1 MRIDD
6 FDNETLS
13 VGFVIPK
20 FTDCIK
26 VIWYC
31 DVETFY
37 CFILLIFYLLGCF
50 QARFYQYKAL
60 PCAWCKT
67 IRCVSFHPIV
77 WNPISVI
84 AEIIFKIMNY
94 FYTKNMIHIYVNDC
108 ITIDVNQNNQAYITR
123 INLEF

>member
-1 MRIDD
+1 MRIDY
-6 FDNETLS
+6 FDNETLNT
-13 VGFVIPK
+13 GFIMPK

-31 DVETFY
+31 DAETFY

-50 QARFYQYKAL
+50 QARFYQYEG
-60 PCAWCKT
+60 WYET
-67 IRCVSFHPIV
+67 IRGVSFHPIG
-77 WNPISVI
+77 WTPISVI

-94 FYTKNMIHIYVNDC
+94 FYTKKMIHIYVNDC
-108 ITIDVNQNNQAYITR
+108 ITIDVNQNNQAYITH

>member
-1 MRIDD
+1 MLKDSRGILLLEFFLYIFAEIVYIMRIDD
-6 FDNETLS
+6 FDNETLNI
-13 VGFVIPK
+13 GFVMPK
-20 FTDCIK
+20 FTDCTK

-60 PCAWCKT
+60 PYVWCKT

-77 WNPISVI
+77 YGIQS
-84 AEIIFKIMNY
+84 
-94 FYTKNMIHIYVNDC
+94 
-108 ITIDVNQNNQAYITR
+108 Q
-123 INLEF
+123 